1 MIYLIAK
8 IKENGQEKY
17 KLLNYNV
24 NTKEIKTKIVSLTEL
39 KQYKTENVKVEKNE
53 VKGINGSIDRYTEIE
68 NGEYKKKSIVI
79 LGKYE
84 GIDKYIISNATGDVE
99 EGTEADI
106 IEFLEKYKEYGIAN
120 GKIVEKDKKYLSAI
134 EGEYKVFEEHNNNKY
149 YIMHKNDKV
158 IEFTKDINDIQ
169 GFNIINDKLIPICV
183 KSKNID
189 RYDLMNW
196 LVNRRMPQSRQTTQ
210 FIMKIKHIR
219 DYNQLFENSL
229 YLSLSD
235 YYWVKPV
242 DSSIKWEE
250 VNFFNN
256 TFSNELSNLVL
267 MGEKGWDN
275 NELDIFKEN
284 PSKNVNG
291 ELSKCWKIIDGKRK
305 LIKRTMLNN
314 NQDVFA
320 EVVISKVLKK
330 YGYNVVDYDL
340 IKVDDEYCCICD
352 TMCQNDYELLQA
364 EYYNKDL
371 IEYIKEY
378 PEFIDIAV
386 IDYIIGNFDRHG
398 LNFGLLRK
406 WDGSKWEYKQAPI
419 YDNECGLWSKFKEVR
434 NTPYNFSD
442 KLEIKS
448 MEDIIK
454 TLEPICKRKP
464 ILKEG
469 VKDIAKD
476 IYNIWKEKYREVVNE
491 EFVKSRCNEI
501 QKRIDK
507 LSKRG

>member
-17 KLLNYNV
+17 KLLNYDTK
-24 NTKEIKTKIVSLTEL
+24 TKETKIKVVSLAEL
-39 KQYKTENVKVEKNE
+39 KLFNVV
-53 VKGINGSIDRYTEIE
+53 NGSIERYTNIE
-68 NGEYKKKSIVI
+68 EGEYKQKAIVI
-79 LGKYE
+79 LGK
-84 GIDKYIISNATGDVE
+84 IKDSDKYIISNAMCEIE
-99 EGTEADI
+99 EGTEEDI
-106 IEFLEKYKEYGIAN
+106 IDFLQKHNDYGIAN
-120 GKIVEKDKKYLSAI
+120 GKIVEKDRKYLSAI
-134 EGEYKVFEEHNNNKY
+134 EGEYKEVFEVKQNNRY
-149 YIMHKNDKV
+149 YVMHKNDIV
-158 IEFTKDINDIQ
+158 IEFVKDINDIKS
-169 GFNIINDKLIPICV
+169 FSIINDKLIPICV
-183 KSKNID
+183 KTKNID

-196 LVNRRMPQSRQTTQ
+196 LANRRIPQSRQTTQ

-242 DSSIKWEE
+242 ESNLKWEE
-250 VNFFNN
+250 VNFFDNI
-256 TFSNELSNLVL
+256 FSNELSNLVL
-267 MGEKGWDN
+267 MGEKGWNN

-284 PSKNVNG
+284 PSKNTNG
-291 ELSKCWKIIDGKRK
+291 ELNKCWKIIDGKRR
-305 LIKRTMLNN
+305 LIKRTMLKN
-314 NQDVFA
+314 NQDVFT
-320 EVVISKVLKK
+320 EVVVSKVLKK

-352 TMCQNDYELLQA
+352 TMCNAGYELLQA

-371 IEYIKEY
+371 VEYIKEY
-378 PEFIDIAV
+378 PEFIDIAI

-406 WDGSKWEYKQAPI
+406 WTGDKWEYKQTPI

-434 NTPYNFSD
+434 DTPYNFSD

-454 TLEPICKRKP
+454 TLEQICKRKP
-464 ILKEG
+464 TLKVG

-476 IYNIWKEKYREVVNE
+476 IYNIWKEKYREVVSE